1 MKARPIIIQTSYREV
16 FHQLEDAILRGEL
29 KINEPLPT
37 EAELCDMF
45 RVKRSTV
52 REGIRLLEQSGLVTR
67 NSARRLVVTAP
78 DPSRSSENIIRSV
91 TLNNITLE
99 ELWRVQRE
107 LEALAGRLA
116 SDSISKPL
124 LDELAANIEQ
134 TRAARDDPKTIVHI
148 DMEFHRLIAQAANN
162 RALTLARDPLGLLLY
177 ASSDFVITRLAQST
191 GRLIAAH
198 QRIYDAIAANDP
210 ENAARWMLKHM
221 DDFKRGCIMA
231 GAVFDAP
238 VLDFVDPDAL
248 AGITESLRK

>member
-1 MKARPIIIQTSYREV
+1 MKARPIVIQTSYQEV

-29 KINEPLPT
+29 QLNEPLPT

-52 REGIRLLEQSGLVTR
+52 REGIRLLEQSGLATR
-67 NSARRLVVTAP
+67 NSARRLVVSAP
-78 DPSRSSENIIRSV
+78 DPGRSSENIIRSV
-91 TLNNITLE
+91 TLNKVTLE

-107 LEALAGRLA
+107 LEALACRLTC
-116 SDSISKPL
+116 DSITKPL
-124 LDELAANIEQ
+124 LDEIAENIQQ
-134 TRAARDDPKTIVHI
+134 TRDARENPKAIVRI
-148 DMEFHRLIAQAANN
+148 DMEFHRLIAHASNN

-191 GRLIAAH
+191 DRLIAAH

-210 ENAARWMLKHM
+210 ESAAKWMLKHM

-231 GAVFDAP
+231 GAVFDDP
-238 VLDFVDPDAL
+238 ILDFVDHDAL
-248 AGITESLRK
+248 AGLTESLRK